1 MANNIKG
8 ITIEIGGDTTGLDK
22 ALKGVNSEIRSTQ
35 NELREVDKAL
45 KLDPTNVDLLEQ
57 KQRALAKSVEATS
70 DKLDT
75 LKEAQKQALEQLE
88 KGEIA
93 QEQYDALTREIV
105 KTEDALKKAKQAS
118 EEFNVTTEKLSA
130 QLDGVSTKA
139 GAVAEKTKAL
149 SGAAAGLLTAMG
161 AAAYQSAQM
170 ADDLNTLSKQTGI
183 TTEDLQKMSYASDLV
198 DVSVDTITGSMS
210 KLKKS
215 MVSTSSSTQEA
226 FAKIGVATT
235 DANGQLR
242 NSTDVFYDVLDGL
255 SKVGNETERDTLAM
269 AIFGKGADEL
279 AGIIDDGGAAL
290 KELGDEAESLGIIL
304 DQDTLDSLNAVND
317 SIDKL
322 KAKAQ
327 GNIAK
332 AGASAMEALLP
343 VFESVIEKLSA
354 VLEFIGSLDSDTIKI
369 IATIALVIA
378 AISPIAGLI
387 AGITGAIS
395 TLVTWFP
402 TIQAGFTAVTTF
414 AAANPILIILAAVA
428 ALAVAVATNWDKIK
442 PIIDAAK
449 EKVEKLKDHFLG
461 IWESIQQT
469 VKDKVNTIIGYVNNA
484 IESVNTL
491 INKLNNS
498 TLGKVFNLN
507 VGNIGKLPM
516 MANGGILSSG
526 SAIVGEAGAELL
538 SMSNGKAVVQPLT
551 NSTTINNIS
560 NVPTSPIELV
570 VKLDSAIVARELYEA
585 NRWEGTR
592 RGEAAFVR

>member
-35 NELREVDKAL
+35 NELKEVDKAL

-130 QLDGVSTKA
+130 QLEGVSTKA
-139 GAVAEKTKAL
+139 GAVADKTKAL

-183 TTEDLQKMSYASDLV
+183 STEDLQKMSYASDLV
-198 DVSVDTITGSMS
+198 DVSADSITGSLS
-210 KLKKS
+210 KMKKS

-242 NSTDVFYDVLDGL
+242 NSTEVFYEVLEGL

-279 AGIIDDGGAAL
+279 AGIIDDGGASL
-290 KELGDEAESLGIIL
+290 KELGMEAESLGIIL

-354 VLEFIGSLDSDTIKI
+354 VLEFIGSLDSNTIKI

-378 AISPIAGLI
+378 AISPIAGI
-387 AGITGAIS
+387 ISGISGAIS

-449 EKVEKLKDHFLG
+449 EKVEKLKDHFIG
-461 IWESIQQT
+461 IWEIIQQT
-469 VKDKVNTIIGYVNNA
+469 VKDKVNTVIGYVNNA
-484 IESVNTL
+484 IETVNKL

-498 TLGKVFNLN
+498 ALGKALNLN
-507 VGNIGKLPM
+507 VGTVGKLPM
-516 MANGGILSSG
+516 MASGGILTSG

-538 SMSNGKAVVQPLT
+538 SMSNGRAVVQPLT

-560 NVPTSPIELV
+560 NVPSSPIELV

>member
-8 ITIEIGGDTTGLDK
+8 ITIQIGGDTTGLDK
-22 ALKGVNSEIRSTQ
+22 ALKGVNAEINTTQ
-35 NELREVDKAL
+35 KNLKETEKAL
-45 KLDPTNVDLLEQ
+45 KLDPTNTELLEQ
-57 KQRALAKSVEATS
+57 KQRLLAQAVESTS
-70 DKLDT
+70 EKLDT
-75 LKEAQKQALEQLE
+75 LKEAQKQALVQLE

-130 QLDGVSTKA
+130 QLDGISTKA
-139 GAVAEKTKAL
+139 GAVADKTKAL

-369 IATIALVIA
+369 IATILLVIA